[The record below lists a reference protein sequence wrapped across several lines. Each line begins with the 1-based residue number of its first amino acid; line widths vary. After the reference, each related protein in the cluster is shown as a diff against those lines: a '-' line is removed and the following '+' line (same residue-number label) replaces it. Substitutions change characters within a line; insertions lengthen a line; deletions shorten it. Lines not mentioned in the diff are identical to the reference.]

1 MWIPRWLTKSS
12 DAGRAY
18 AEALTEAG
26 GTSRVIVAGR
36 GQILT
41 KFVSQGDISF
51 TNHKYH
57 KLRCF
62 CTQIYRT
69 VALISL
75 HITLTS
81 QNIPTT
87 TVSLPSL
94 FS

>member
-18 AEALTEAG
+18 AEVLTEVG
-26 GTSRVIVAGR
+26 GTSRAIVAGR
-36 GQILT
+36 GQILM
-41 KFVSQGDISF
+41 KFVGQGDISF

-57 KLRCF
+57 KLCCF
-62 CTQIYRT
+62 CTQIYHT

-75 HITLTS
+75 RITLTS
-81 QNIPTT
+81 QNILTT